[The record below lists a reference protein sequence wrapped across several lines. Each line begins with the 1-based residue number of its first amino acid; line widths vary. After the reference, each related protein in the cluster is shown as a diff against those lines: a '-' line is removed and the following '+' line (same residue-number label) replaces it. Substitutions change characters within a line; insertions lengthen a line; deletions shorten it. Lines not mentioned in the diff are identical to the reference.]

1 MRILLIIFTIII
13 IIVVSINLY
22 YNLISAST
30 PTSTPA
36 STPASTP
43 TSTPTST
50 PASTPTSTPASTPA
64 STPKITN
71 PPGWNYISSSNTTWG
86 NSPIVSSRISN
97 IDDAKRFCKE
107 DYGCNALSYNNNS
120 NMGYVRCFNSND
132 DYPMVISDISF
143 DTYKWY

>member
-22 YNLISAST
+22 YNLIS
-30 PTSTPA
+30 
-36 STPASTP
+36 
-43 TSTPTST
+43 
-50 PASTPTSTPASTPA
+50 ASTPTSTPASTPA